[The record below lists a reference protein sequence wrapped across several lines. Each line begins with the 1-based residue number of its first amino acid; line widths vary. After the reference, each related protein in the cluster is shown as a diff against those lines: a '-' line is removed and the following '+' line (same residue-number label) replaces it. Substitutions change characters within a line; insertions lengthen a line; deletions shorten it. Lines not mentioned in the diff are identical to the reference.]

1 MRANA
6 KEPGHGSDPRMRKE
20 RQEAVEAKEQA
31 KVDKEAAAKK
41 EIEDAVQKE
50 RTISCR
56 LQQKKRKREQ
66 DKKKLRKAKNNIC
79 VGFRWS
85 RLMVVLNAHCGD
97 SQ

>member
-1 MRANA
+1 MPKVDSESVGFKRKLTSASSNSRGRNVMRANA

-50 RTISCR
+50 RTISQAAAEEKETR
-56 LQQKKRKREQ
+56 T
-66 DKKKLRKAKNNIC
+66 
-79 VGFRWS
+79 G
-85 RLMVVLNAHCGD
+85 
-97 SQ
+97 